1 VLVVGES
8 AESLRRNQRTT
19 MRDCQCSAWKCA
31 LRDAFANDGES
42 LRELLFLPLEGSSQ
56 RRELWR

>member
-1 VLVVGES
+1 
-8 AESLRRNQRTT
+8 